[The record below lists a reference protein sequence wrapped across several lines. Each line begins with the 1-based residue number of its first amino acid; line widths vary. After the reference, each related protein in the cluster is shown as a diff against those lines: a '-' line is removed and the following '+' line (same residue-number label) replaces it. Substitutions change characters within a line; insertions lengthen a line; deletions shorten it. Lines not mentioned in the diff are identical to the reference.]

1 MNKMKKQMT
10 YFLLYS
16 IVIIMLKDIKRLCNE
31 KFPYYVMTPCSRFST
46 TTVKI
51 VKLFP

>member
-1 MNKMKKQMT
+1 MPMKKQMT
-10 YFLLYS
+10 YFLMHS
-16 IVIIMLKDIKRLCNE
+16 IMIIMLQDIKILCNE

-51 VKLFP
+51 VKVFP